1 MDKPAEFYYNYQK
14 ETPAMTTTD
23 FYERKIE
30 KLRGY
35 EIGQR
40 NAEMTP
46 HLAETFFG
54 DASRIHGSS
63 FSIEK
68 ERSNNRRNAFARAM
82 ELSKRRKLTSAA
94 EKYKFF

>member
-14 ETPAMTTTD
+14 ETPAMTATD
-23 FYERKIE
+23 YYERKIE

-46 HLAETFFG
+46 YLAETFFG
-54 DASRIHGSS
+54 DASRKHGSS

-68 ERSNNRRNAFARAM
+68 ERKFAYGHAITRAM
-82 ELSKRRKLTSAA
+82 ELSKRRKLTSAG
-94 EKYKFF
+94 EKHAFF